1 MKNGSSARRGRPP
14 KGASVLSRDVIVGA
28 TLQVIDADGVSGVS
42 MREVGRVL
50 GVDPKSLYNHVDG
63 KEGLLDSVAEAL
75 LGALDLPE
83 RTGDLVADLRAIAF
97 AFRDRALAHPEA
109 ASLVLTRQLASF
121 EGLAP
126 VEAVLGILQDA
137 GFDAEESVHLLRVVL
152 AALIGTL
159 LREVNAGP
167 TYGSDDAAGIAERT
181 AALEASGLPAV
192 AAVAPQLAT
201 FDAHKEFEF
210 ALDLALDA
218 VVRRAPA

>member
-83 RTGDLVADLRAIAF
+83 QSGDLVADLRAIAY
-97 AFRDRALAHPEA
+97 AFRDRALTHPEA

-126 VEAVLGILQDA
+126 VEAVLSILQNA

-167 TYGSDDAAGIAERT
+167 THGSDDAAGIAERT
-181 AALEASGLPAV
+181 AALESSGLPAV
-192 AAVAPQLAT
+192 AAAAPQLAT
-201 FDAHKEFEF
+201 FDADKEFEF
-210 ALDLALDA
+210 ALDLTLDA
-218 VVRRAPA
+218 VARRALA